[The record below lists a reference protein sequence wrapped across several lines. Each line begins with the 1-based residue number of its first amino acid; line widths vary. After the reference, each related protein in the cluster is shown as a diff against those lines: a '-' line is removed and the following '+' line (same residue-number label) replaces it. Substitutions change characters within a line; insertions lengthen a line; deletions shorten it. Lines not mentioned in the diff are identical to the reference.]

1 MNKYKESIH
10 NYIENNKNEILSELK
25 ELLKIPSVRGK
36 SEENAPFGEECGA
49 VLEHIRKLYEKE
61 GIETELDKNGG
72 YLLSYY
78 GCGEKSLGIFAHAD
92 VVPVSD
98 DWLLTSPFN
107 PIEKD
112 GFLVARGTLDDKAAV
127 ITSFY
132 CVKIFKDLKIPLASR
147 IVCFAGANE
156 ESGMQDIK
164 SYIEKHKIP
173 DFSLVA
179 DSAFPLYRGNKGRI
193 AFAANSRAK
202 FSEGISI
209 RGGTG
214 SNVIGTAEVTMP
226 FSKQLLSE
234 ISKYKNER
242 VSVEYNGKE
251 ITVKAI
257 GISKHPALPEGSVNA
272 VSLLSNILQH
282 CNELNQSDREIFSN
296 IYNMAEFYYGENFG
310 ITNKDEEFGPL
321 TSVLVKIDTEVDGSV
336 TASFNLR
343 YGLSVSKDYL
353 LECIKEKLN
362 QTKWELLPD
371 ISFSIPHSIPED
383 DPFVKKLL
391 EVYSDFSG
399 EENPPCYVNAG
410 GTYRQ
415 YIKQAVEI
423 GTTNLWGRPEG
434 LPDGHG
440 GAHQPDECINI
451 KGFLEAIEITALMLL
466 ECDSLVEQ

>member
-1 MNKYKESIH
+1 MNKYRESIH

-36 SEENAPFGEECGA
+36 AEENAPFGKECKT
-49 VLEHIRKLYEKE
+49 VLEYIRKLYEKE
-61 GIETELDKNGG
+61 GLETEIDQNGG
-72 YLLSYY
+72 YMLSYY
-78 GCGEKSLGIFAHAD
+78 GCGEKSLGIFSHAD

-98 DWLLTSPFN
+98 DWVLTSPFN

-112 GFLVARGTLDDKAAV
+112 GFLVARGTLDDKSAV

-132 CVKIFKDLKIPLASR
+132 CVKIFRDLKIPLNSR
-147 IVCFAGANE
+147 IVCFTGANE

-164 SYIEKHKIP
+164 NYIEKHKIP
-173 DFSLVA
+173 EFSLVA
-179 DSAFPLYRGNKGRI
+179 DTAFPLYRGNKGRLTFTVNSKARLSQGI
-193 AFAANSRAK
+193 A
-202 FSEGISI
+202 I

-214 SNVIGTAEVTMP
+214 STVIGTAEATVP
-226 FSKQLLSE
+226 FSQPLLNE

-242 VSVEYNGKE
+242 ILVEHNGEK
-251 ITVKAI
+251 IIIKAK
-257 GISKHPALPEGSVNA
+257 GISKHPALPEGSINA
-272 VSLLSNILQH
+272 VSLLADILKD

-362 QTKWELLPD
+362 QIKWELLPD

-383 DPFVKKLL
+383 DPFVKKML

-415 YIKQAVEI
+415 YLKQAVEI
-423 GTTNLWGRPEG
+423 GTTNIWGKPEV
-434 LPDGHG
+434 LAEGHG
-440 GAHQPDECINI
+440 EAHQPDECINI